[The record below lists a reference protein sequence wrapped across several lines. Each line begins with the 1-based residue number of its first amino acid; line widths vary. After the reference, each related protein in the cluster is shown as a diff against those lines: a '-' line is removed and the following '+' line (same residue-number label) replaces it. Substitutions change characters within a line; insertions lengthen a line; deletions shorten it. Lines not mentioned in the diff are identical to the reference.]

1 MTALALVSILAAAT
15 LNPATV
21 PAAGREDVLLT
32 LDAPAALHL
41 SARSPSGTSCEIVD
55 RVRGPFAHA
64 GTPGG
69 PNCELDLL
77 LDAGEYKLRLESPKR
92 GKGNVA
98 LSATPFAEL
107 NEKPL
112 QLAPG
117 VGITSALKPR
127 QQAS

>member
-21 PAAGREDVLLT
+21 PASGRQDVLLT

-41 SARSPSGTSCEIVD
+41 SARSPSGTSCEVVD

-69 PNCELDLL
+69 ASCELDLL

-92 GKGNVA
+92 GKGDVA
-98 LSATPFAEL
+98 LAATPFTEI
-107 NEKPL
+107 NDKPL
-112 QLAPG
+112 KLTAG
-117 VGITSALKPR
+117 V
-127 QQAS
+127 